1 MNHEEKDEQPQ
12 PANEEHGAPPDAP
25 PLSGRVAVITIV
37 ILLILAVVVV
47 IAGIVPRVR
56 ARTRLTQQ
64 TNALAAPAVIANP
77 PQQGKVEREIILPGN
92 SYAYSDASLYAR
104 TDGYLSKWYFD
115 IGAHVRAGSII
126 GHHQL
131 P

>member
-1 MNHEEKDEQPQ
+1 MSHEEKDEKPQ

-37 ILLILAVVVV
+37 ILLILAVVVA

-64 TNALAAPAVIANP
+64 TNALAAPAIAGALLNAT
-77 PQQGKVEREIILPGN
+77 GKVARRLPLKPE
-92 SYAYSDASLYAR
+92 YVQAL
-104 TDGYLSKWYFD
+104 LK
-115 IGAHVRAGSII
+115 V
-126 GHHQL
+126 
-131 P
+131 

>member
-1 MNHEEKDEQPQ
+1 MNHEEKDEKPQ

-25 PLSGRVAVITIV
+25 PLSGRVAVLTIV
-37 ILLILAVVVV
+37 ILLILAVVVA

-64 TNALAAPAVIANP
+64 TNTLAAPAVIAK
-77 PQQGKVEREIILPGN
+77 PQQVVFRHWRPRPPGAII
-92 SYAYSDASLYAR
+92 S
-104 TDGYLSKWYFD
+104 
-115 IGAHVRAGSII
+115 
-126 GHHQL
+126 HHQH